1 MKMLRN
7 LEVKNILL
15 LHGVTALAATLL
27 SFLWEV
33 RFGFLM
39 LAVCILYTVLYM
51 SATIKRYRRIS
62 NLAAD
67 INQILHG
74 DCHISIEQ
82 YAEGELGI
90 LQSEIY
96 KMIDRLANEGLGILM
111 ISSEVPEVLG
121 VSDRVVVM
129 CRGRVTGEYMN
140 EGIGQD
146 VLLKAASSN
155 AGGER
160 DE

>member
-1 MKMLRN
+1 MVLAKWLDRN
-7 LEVKNILL
+7 PGLLILNEPTR
-15 LHGVTALAATLL
+15 GVDVGA
-27 SFLWEV
+27 
-33 RFGFLM
+33 
-39 LAVCILYTVLYM
+39 
-51 SATIKRYRRIS
+51 K
-62 NLAAD
+62 
-67 INQILHG
+67 
-74 DCHISIEQ
+74 
-82 YAEGELGI
+82 
-90 LQSEIY
+90 SEIY

-155 AGGER
+155 AGGEK